1 MDSANDDIITKPK
14 PVKRILTDKQKE
26 AFARC
31 VEARKQKYE
40 ERKDGKI
47 EEEVNTNLK
56 KLEEKAEKL
65 KSKLKPSRKEEL
77 SEEEETP
84 EIIVVRSQVARKPR
98 RKIVVVEES
107 ESEDD
112 APVGPRLGRVSKKN
126 TGSPSETKNICFC

>member
-1 MDSANDDIITKPK
+1 M
-14 PVKRILTDKQKE
+14 
-26 AFARC
+26 
-31 VEARKQKYE
+31 
-40 ERKDGKI
+40 
-47 EEEVNTNLK
+47 K

-65 KSKLKPSRKEEL
+65 RSKLKPSLKEEL

-126 TGSPSETKNICFC
+126 TGSLSETKNICFC